1 VVVKKKSVV
10 KVPYLK
16 FAKKVQEALAS
27 SGKTKLALSKETSIS
42 RPTLDALLSG
52 KSVFR
57 VDQLLNFAKATKR
70 NANFFCEVE

>member
-1 VVVKKKSVV
+1 MVKKKSVV

>member
-1 VVVKKKSVV
+1 VVRKKSVV

-16 FAKKVQEALAS
+16 FAKKVQEALAY

-42 RPTLDALLSG
+42 RPTLDALLCG

-57 VDQLLNFAKATKR
+57 VDQLLGFAKATKKDIK
-70 NANFFCEVE
+70 FFCEFE